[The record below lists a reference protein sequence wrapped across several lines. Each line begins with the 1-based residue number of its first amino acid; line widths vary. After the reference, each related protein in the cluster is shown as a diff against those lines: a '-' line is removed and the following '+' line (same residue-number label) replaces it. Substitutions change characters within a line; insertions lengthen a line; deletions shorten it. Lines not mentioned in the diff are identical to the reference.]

1 MARILLDRHRPRR
14 DKAEQQDGTLKGAFA
29 VFHIS
34 IPENYR
40 DKLVETDDRGESDRR
55 LVRPTCRE
63 GGVSDMTRGGERKR
77 RFNLKIALIYIS
89 QLGPR

>member
-1 MARILLDRHRPRR
+1 MWHGSYWTDTGRAGIKPSSKMA
-14 DKAEQQDGTLKGAFA
+14 LKGAFA